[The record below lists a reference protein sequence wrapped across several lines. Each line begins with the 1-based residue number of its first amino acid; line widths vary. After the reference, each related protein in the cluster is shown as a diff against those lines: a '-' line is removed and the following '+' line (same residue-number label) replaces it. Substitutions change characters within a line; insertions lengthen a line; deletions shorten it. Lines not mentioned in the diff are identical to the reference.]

1 MSKDSFKEE
10 YNLLVDELTHILN
23 SQEIVNELQNQ
34 NVVIELLK
42 SIKICEFLEDKLD
55 ILQSE
60 RKSLS
65 FLKILAQ
72 YYAISNVHVDSYYYI
87 DETTL
92 SDDVNYLKV
101 FSKNILHKDYKDL
114 TPRNT
119 NTSESF
125 KQSNNAHKA
134 TFDRNT
140 NNTSFND
147 KNDNIHKNSEEI
159 DSENYDYINQNNN
172 SSNNNQLFG
181 NFFNNFFGYGYNA
194 NSLGVGA
201 SPEDQMAAAAA
212 NQRLNKEILSGK
224 LYIYKTKPKIIPIL
238 KFITG
243 IFSIFIIVVI
253 IAQIALNQSISSL
266 LIPQDSPLY
275 NYLGL
280 NSVNSNLLQYLGLS
294 PNNVHVG
301 NIMYSGLVSSWFWA
315 IFLIIVFAYQMYIQL
330 KPAKNENDKYFM
342 RIGWLLFETFFI
354 LIYFISDFTSFS
366 IQRVMFGSWEAWH
379 QTYLAYDGGKYL
391 SLVTAVYAFAII
403 YVVLLCSF
411 IVLGLSGWLLKP
423 KQDFDYLNKVYQT
436 YFDQARRQISDQF
449 GR

>member
-125 KQSNNAHKA
+125 KQSNNAHRA

-301 NIMYSGLVSSWFWA
+301 NIMYSGLVSSWF
-315 IFLIIVFAYQMYIQL
+315 
-330 KPAKNENDKYFM
+330 
-342 RIGWLLFETFFI
+342 
-354 LIYFISDFTSFS
+354 
-366 IQRVMFGSWEAWH
+366 
-379 QTYLAYDGGKYL
+379 
-391 SLVTAVYAFAII
+391 
-403 YVVLLCSF
+403 
-411 IVLGLSGWLLKP
+411 
-423 KQDFDYLNKVYQT
+423 
-436 YFDQARRQISDQF
+436 
-449 GR
+449 